1 MLSRRSGASTVGAKN
16 LLQLPKVS
24 HHVPKPADNSH
35 TTIRYLAP
43 APHICAL
50 SQGKTHW
57 HHVMQHSLNT
67 NRHSIRRR

>member
-24 HHVPKPADNSH
+24 HDVPKPADNPH

-43 APHICAL
+43 HPAHLRPKPGQNTLA
-50 SQGKTHW
+50 SRDAAYP
-57 HHVMQHSLNT
+57 QHEPS
-67 NRHSIRRR
+67 